1 MRYLLSWT
9 YSAGLQVKPIFE
21 AMGNRLG
28 CLGIIARH
36 PASFKAKFWSA
47 AYPPAT
53 AGGTDCIQVSS
64 WILEAKPERRAWIQS
79 VPPAVAGG
87 YAVGSPCAL
96 ADLLGAEAADSVE
109 TEGKNDAVLF
119 SQTNV
124 KARKLRRRRTA
135 IPRMPERY
143 RRAD

>member
-1 MRYLLSWT
+1 
-9 YSAGLQVKPIFE
+9 VKPIFE

-36 PASFKAKFWSA
+36 PASFKAKFWSTA
-47 AYPPAT
+47 DPPAT
-53 AGGTDCIQVSS
+53 AGGTDCVQAAC
-64 WILEAKPERRAWIQS
+64 WTLKAKPTDQTWIQS

-87 YAVGSPCAL
+87 YAVGLSGAL

-109 TEGKNDAVLF
+109 TEGKNDSVLF
-119 SQTNV
+119 SQTDV
-124 KARKLRRRRTA
+124 KTRKLRRRRTA